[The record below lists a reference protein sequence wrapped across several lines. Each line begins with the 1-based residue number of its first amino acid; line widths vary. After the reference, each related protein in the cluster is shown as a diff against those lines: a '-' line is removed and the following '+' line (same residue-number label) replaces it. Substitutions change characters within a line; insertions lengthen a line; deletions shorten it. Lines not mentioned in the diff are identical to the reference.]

1 MFRAIVLVSF
11 ALGVNAWGGQTP
23 VHPNAVAP
31 VSPAQTESDADAR
44 RRDAFEIVWRAVKD
58 YHFDPTY
65 GGVDWDAV
73 HAEFAPRVART
84 VSDRE
89 LHLLLQE
96 MLNRLGRS
104 HFVIIPPESIPAFAP
119 EESDA
124 DEPDT
129 PAPPLSPQ
137 GLNVTERLTNG
148 IGIDLRILNGA
159 VVITRVEPQ
168 SSAAR
173 AGLRPGFIVRSVDGR
188 LLSSVLWQMKRASVY
203 QPVVRHQLPTE
214 LVVGLFNGPAGTSA
228 RISYLDAL
236 NRPHRVSVPR
246 ARLKGE
252 MSPPIQSLPPLFVE
266 FEARRLPQGIGYIRF
281 NLFAVPVLEKFCTA
295 LRTMADAPGMIID
308 LRGNRGGVLGVLYG
322 MGGLLETRAVSLGSM
337 RTRDGA
343 LPFVAIP
350 QKHVYTGQLVV
361 LIDDST
367 QSAGEMLAS
376 GLQET
381 GRAVVV
387 GERSAGATL
396 PSIAK
401 ELPTGAILQ
410 YAFADFH
417 TPRGNLIEGHG
428 VQPDI
433 TVKLDRRT
441 LLAGHDAQLEA
452 AVNIIQPR
460 VPMPAF
466 VPSDEG
472 VPDEMAAP
480 PNAAPTPTPA
490 PNDPLVEQIIDRYVQ
505 AIGGRAVVER
515 ISSRVA
521 KGAFSGSF
529 AGIAI
534 NGTVEI
540 IEQAPDKSIS
550 LITIPSVGVIRR
562 AFTGAYGYEQIPLF
576 GFRSL
581 KGPELAN
588 MRRTAML
595 HWSISLRQLYPQ
607 MTLKGQEQ
615 IGAAD
620 TYVVAATPVEGGRP
634 TMLYFDTKTGLL
646 LREDGIYFE
655 DYREVDGLMY
665 PFTVR
670 SANDVIKLTEVRHNV
685 AVSDASFVEQQD
697 CFTR

>member
-1 MFRAIVLVSF
+1 MFSAVVLVSF

-23 VHPNAVAP
+23 VRPNAVAP
-31 VSPAQTESDADAR
+31 ASPTPTESDAAAR

-84 VSDRE
+84 MSDRE

-104 HFVIIPPESIPAFAP
+104 HFVIIPPESIPAVAP

-124 DEPDT
+124 DEPDK
-129 PAPPLSPQ
+129 PVSPRSQQ

-159 VVITRVEPQ
+159 AVITRVEPQ

-188 LLSSVLWQMKRASVY
+188 LLSTALWQMKRASIY

-214 LVVGLFNGPAGTSA
+214 LVVGLFNGPPGTYA

-246 ARLKGE
+246 ERLKGE

-266 FEARRLPQGIGYIRF
+266 FEARRLRQGIGYIRF
-281 NLFAVPVLEKFCTA
+281 NLFAVPVLDKFCTA
-295 LRTMADAPGMIID
+295 LRTMADAPGVIID

-343 LPFVAIP
+343 LPFVVIP

-381 GRAVVV
+381 ARAVVV

-417 TPRGNLIEGHG
+417 TPRGNLIEGRG

-433 TVKLDRRT
+433 AVKLDRRT
-441 LLAGHDAQLEA
+441 LLAGRDPQLEA
-452 AVNIIQPR
+452 AVNVIQPR
-460 VPMPAF
+460 VPTPAF
-466 VPSDEG
+466 VPADESA
-472 VPDEMAAP
+472 PDETAAP
-480 PNAAPTPTPA
+480 PSAVPTPTPA

-505 AIGGRAVVER
+505 AIGGPAVVER
-515 ISSRVA
+515 ISSRVS
-521 KGAFSGSF
+521 KGTFSGSF
-529 AGIAI
+529 SGATIVGA
-534 NGTVEI
+534 VEI
-540 IEQAPDKSIS
+540 IEKAPDKSIS
-550 LITIPSVGVIRR
+550 LITLPSVGIMRR

-576 GFRSL
+576 GFREL
-581 KGPELAN
+581 KGMELAS
-588 MRRTAML
+588 MRRTATL
-595 HWSISLRQLYPQ
+595 HWSIQLRQLYPQ
-607 MTLKGQEQ
+607 MKLQGQVQ
-615 IGAAD
+615 LGAANA
-620 TYVVAATPVEGGRP
+620 YVVEATPAQGGDS
-634 TMLYFDTKTGLL
+634 TLLYFDTKTGLL
-646 LREDGIYFE
+646 LRQDEVYFE

-670 SANDVIKLTEVRHNV
+670 SPSGVIKLTEVRHNV
-685 AVSDASFVEQQD
+685 VVSDASFVEQQD